1 MAIDF
6 SPGPQGVGGGY
17 FLVIV
22 VIGLWGSVSGWGHI
36 FRAGLTITG
45 LHFH

>member
-6 SPGPQGVGGGY
+6 SPGPWGGGV
-17 FLVIV
+17 LPSNSSN
-22 VIGLWGSVSGWGHI
+22 IGLWGCASGWGHI

-45 LHFH
+45 LHFY